1 MATHIQVK
9 LDPTA
14 VPPVTVIPPRAT
26 INRGNQTLEWTPFAN
41 QTFMF
46 TSLTIMP
53 QSNPF
58 SAPVITN
65 PPVGASKISVT
76 DNNQA
81 TGDYTYVIVVNLNNV
96 SYCSAAASISA
107 GGNTPVIHNN

>member
-14 VPPVTVIPPRAT
+14 VPPVTVIPPKAT
-26 INRGNQTLEWTPFAN
+26 INRGNQTIEWTPFAN
-41 QTFMF
+41 ESFTFI
-46 TSLTIMP
+46 SLTIMP
-53 QSNPF
+53 ESNPF
-58 SAPVITN
+58 STPVITN
-65 PPVGASKISVT
+65 PPVGGPKISVN

-81 TGDYTYVIVVNLNNV
+81 TGDYTYVIVVSLNNV
-96 SYCSAAASISA
+96 LYSSAAESIVA